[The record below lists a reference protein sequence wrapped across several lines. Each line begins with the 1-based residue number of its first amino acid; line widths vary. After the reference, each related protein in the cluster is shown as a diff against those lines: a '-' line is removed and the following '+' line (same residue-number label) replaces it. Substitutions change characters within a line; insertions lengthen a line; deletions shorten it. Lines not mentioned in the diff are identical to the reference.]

1 MTHYLRRS
9 LKILLCSIVIVLP
22 LLTQA
27 TGYTPQPVVFDPNN
41 NVLRNTGFGNAAP
54 AEVVA
59 GIINWTLS
67 FLAIAAL
74 VLVIYAGFRWLFS
87 GGVAEVVKTAKDI
100 LIGAFKPHTSFVIW
114 KILVQGRKDKL
125 TKNRFFGF
133 ARK

>member
-100 LIGAFKPHTSFVIW
+100 LIGALIGLFI
-114 KILVQGRKDKL
+114 ILASYGIAQYVFSNLVNATTNGPQ
-125 TKNRFFGF
+125 
-133 ARK
+133 

>member
-1 MTHYLRRS
+1 MIHYLRRS
-9 LKILLCSIVIVLP
+9 FKILLCSIVITLP

-27 TGYTPQPVVFDPNN
+27 AGYTPQPVVFDPNN

-67 FLAIAAL
+67 FLAIGAL

-87 GGVAEVVKTAKDI
+87 GGVAEIVKTAKDI
-100 LIGAFKPHTSFVIW
+100 LIGALIGLFI
-114 KILVQGRKDKL
+114 ILASYGITQYVFSNLVNATANGPQ
-125 TKNRFFGF
+125 
-133 ARK
+133 